1 MVIAPDAFRR
11 ALGHFAPALTVV
23 TTCDSDGR
31 PTGLTASA
39 FSSVSLDPP
48 LVLVCVDHKAQ
59 SYPALLERGQFAVN
73 VLRLDQEMVSRRS
86 PSTPPDKIDRG
97 PFRLSALSL
106 PLIGEALMQPACV
119 TVSPHPEG

>member
-11 ALGHFAPALTVV
+11 ALGHFATGVTVV

-59 SYPALLERGQFAVN
+59 SYPALLERGRFAVN
-73 VLRLDQEMVSRRS
+73 VLRRDQEMVSRRF
-86 PSTPPDKIDRG
+86 PPTRLAQFDRA
-97 PFRLSALSL
+97 PVRMSAPRP
-106 PLIGEALMQPACV
+106 PLVDAAP
-119 TVSPHPEG
+119 

>member
-1 MVIAPDAFRR
+1 NLAFRASTCYTRMVIAPDAFRR
-11 ALGHFAPALTVV
+11 ALGHFATGVTVV

-59 SYPALLERGQFAVN
+59 SYPALLERGRFAVN
-73 VLRLDQEMVSRRS
+73 VLRRDQ
-86 PSTPPDKIDRG
+86 
-97 PFRLSALSL
+97 
-106 PLIGEALMQPACV
+106 IGRAAGRE
-119 TVSPHPEG
+119 T